1 MKNNNTGLITVKEL
15 LDRLYYCSEYE
26 KVHFTEGIISCGA
39 LSKEDVINNNYKQY
53 GDRYV
58 IKFGFMNGDI
68 EIGLY
73 I

>member
-1 MKNNNTGLITVKEL
+1 MKNNNKGLITVKEL

-26 KVHFTEGIISCGA
+26 KVNYTEGISRCGA
-39 LSKEDVINNNYKQY
+39 ISKEDVINNNYKQY